1 MSASGTALTA
11 APSPKHR
18 IEALDALRGVAVIGI
33 ALMNVIAFAMPAN
46 AYLNPR
52 VWGGTDVLETTLW
65 ALGFL
70 FVEDKFRALFA
81 MMFGAGVAILLGK
94 DVPHPLRS
102 HHARMAVLLAIGL
115 AHAMLL
121 ANNDVLRIYAVCGLL
136 LPIAA
141 RWPVRRLVWAAV
153 LLLAGQLAVSGY
165 VAWGWLHYWY
175 QYASGL
181 SADPAPLEMA
191 ERTYGGHPDTIAA
204 SMARGEEH
212 FAERLARRSSDLLLQ
227 GRFVV
232 ASMPSALASMLLG
245 MALWRSGLLAGDWDT
260 ARTLRL
266 ARWCVW
272 SSLPVLAVLALW
284 DILSGFDAIVTAANA
299 IVLSAPFDVVL
310 GTG

>member
-1 MSASGTALTA
+1 
-11 APSPKHR
+11 
-18 IEALDALRGVAVIGI
+18 
-33 ALMNVIAFAMPAN
+33 
-46 AYLNPR
+46 
-52 VWGGTDVLETTLW
+52 
-65 ALGFL
+65 
-70 FVEDKFRALFA
+70 
-81 MMFGAGVAILLGK
+81 
-94 DVPHPLRS
+94 
-102 HHARMAVLLAIGL
+102 
-115 AHAMLL
+115 
-121 ANNDVLRIYAVCGLL
+121 
-136 LPIAA
+136 
-141 RWPVRRLVWAAV
+141 
-153 LLLAGQLAVSGY
+153 
-165 VAWGWLHYWY
+165 
-175 QYASGL
+175 
-181 SADPAPLEMA
+181 MA